1 MNLTYR
7 LSFKEYSVM
16 CKKLSFTPT
25 KDNFDFL
32 DNYLEKLDKSNIQVV
47 QSHKFFSKIK
57 KNYLNLIYLDLYT
70 RLFLKQHAIRY
81 QLNTIIAIHERD
93 VCEIKKITNN
103 YQGKANII
111 FRLTKL
117 TIYITFAFLTLP
129 IWLLLIL
136 AFYKIN
142 YVFKIFS
149 K

>member
-16 CKKLSFTPT
+16 CKKLNFSPT
-25 KDNFDFL
+25 MDNFVYL
-32 DNYLEKLDKSNIQVV
+32 DNYLEKLDNRNIQIVK
-47 QSHKFFSKIK
+47 SHKFFSKIK
-57 KNYLNLIYLDLYT
+57 KNYVNLIYLDLYT
-70 RLFLKQHAIRY
+70 RLFLKQHMIRY

-93 VCEIKKITNN
+93 VYEIKKITNI

-117 TIYITFAFLTLP
+117 TIYISFTFLTLP
-129 IWLLLIL
+129 FWLLLIL
-136 AFYKIN
+136 VSYKIN
-142 YVFKIFS
+142 DVLKIFS

>member
-16 CKKLSFTPT
+16 CKILSFTPT

-32 DNYLEKLDKSNIQVV
+32 NNYLEKLDKSNSQAAK
-47 QSHKFFSKIK
+47 SHKFFSKIK

-93 VCEIKKITNN
+93 VYEIEKITNN

-111 FRLTKL
+111 FRLIKL
-117 TIYITFAFLTLP
+117 TIYISFTFLTLP
-129 IWLLLIL
+129 FWLLLIL
-136 AFYKIN
+136 VFYKIN